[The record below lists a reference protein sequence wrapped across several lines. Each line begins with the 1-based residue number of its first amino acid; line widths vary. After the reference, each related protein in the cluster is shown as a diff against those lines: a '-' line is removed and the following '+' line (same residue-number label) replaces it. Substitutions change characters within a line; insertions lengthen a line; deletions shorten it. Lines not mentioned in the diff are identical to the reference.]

1 MNRNRKTIFGML
13 IPLVGGLL
21 FFAAGRLESVSP
33 AAKESAMATSEHPLT
48 HPVGPTRY
56 ALFGAG

>member
-1 MNRNRKTIFGML
+1 ML

-48 HPVGPTRY
+48 HPAGPTRPTRY